1 MTPSEAKQILNN
13 QIDDVVAYLL
23 PAGTQKGS
31 EWTVGS
37 VAGEKGKSLCVKI
50 SGPKVGVW
58 RDFANPE
65 FSGDIL
71 SLWGAV
77 RGKQFAD
84 TFDEIK
90 NYLGVSD
97 EPKLYPKKQIT
108 YPDKPKC
115 TKPKNEMTKWLT
127 GRGITEKAIS
137 AFRLAQKDTATVFPF
152 LSPAGKLELVKY
164 REIGE
169 KKIWSNKDPVP
180 CLFGWQAMDQDTRD
194 VVICEGEI
202 DCLTWHCAGF
212 SALSVP
218 FGAGAGNK
226 QATWIEH
233 EYQRLERFEFIY
245 LSMDMDAE
253 GGAALGEI
261 IDRLG
266 RHRCKVV
273 KLPFKDANECWQK
286 KDGQELLD
294 YGISTA
300 ETIDPEELKSLAAF
314 HSEIIEELT
323 STGESEKGMR
333 LPWGKVE
340 NKVLCR
346 PAEISIWAGINSH
359 GKSTLVSNI
368 EVDGISQG
376 ERFCIASMEMKPR
389 KLGKQ
394 LYRQASGMAQPS
406 GKYLPLLRQYIN
418 GAVWIFEAYGTT
430 KANRILEVF
439 EYARKRYGVTQFI
452 VDSLAK
458 CGFAEDDYNKQK
470 QFVDQLMEFSR
481 QHNVHVH
488 VVVHM
493 RKREDE
499 NRIPGKMDIKG
510 TGALTDMVDNV
521 FIVWR
526 NKPKEVDMGSDDL
539 GKIAKSKGKPD
550 TYLKVVKQRET
561 GIEPTFGL
569 FWHGLSC
576 RFLGY
581 QDEHL
586 KQYIYSEREG

>member
-13 QIDDVVAYLL
+13 QIMDVVSYLL
-23 PAGTQKGS
+23 PAGVQKGS
-31 EWTVGS
+31 EWSVGS
-37 VAGEKGKSLCVKI
+37 VAGEAGRSLCVKV
-50 SGPKVGVW
+50 SGPKVGIW

-71 SLWGAV
+71 SLWQAV
-77 RGKQFAD
+77 RGKQFAE
-84 TFDEIK
+84 TFVEIK

-97 EPKLYPKKQIT
+97 EPKLYPKKTIT
-108 YPDKPKC
+108 YPERPNC

-137 AFRLAQKDTATVFPF
+137 DFKLAQKDNATVFPF
-152 LSPAGKLELVKY
+152 LSPDGNLELVKY
-164 REIGE
+164 REIGA
-169 KKIWSNKDPVP
+169 KKIWSNKEPVP
-180 CLFGWQAMDQDTRD
+180 CLFGWQAMDLDTRD

-212 SALSVP
+212 SALSIP

-226 QATWIEH
+226 QISWIEH

-245 LSMDMDAE
+245 LSMDMDTE

-266 RHRCKVV
+266 RYRCKVV
-273 KLPFKDANECWQK
+273 NLPFKDANECWCK

-294 YGISTA
+294 YAISTA
-300 ETIDPEELKSLAAF
+300 ETIDPEELKSLSSF
-314 HSEIIEELT
+314 HDEIVEELN
-323 STGESEKGMR
+323 SIGEKEKGMR
-333 LPWGKVE
+333 LPWAKVG
-340 NKVLCR
+340 NDILCR
-346 PAEISIWAGINSH
+346 PAEISLWAGINSH
-359 GKSTLVSNI
+359 GKTTLLSQV

-376 ERFCIASMEMKPR
+376 ERFCVASMEMKPR

-394 LYRQASGMAQPS
+394 MYRQISGVAQPGGQYLPS
-406 GKYLPLLRQYIN
+406 LKKYLQDSI
-418 GAVWIFEAYGTT
+418 WIFEAYGTT
-430 KANRILEVF
+430 KGDRILEVF
-439 EYARKRYGVTQFI
+439 EYARKRYGVTQFV

-470 QFVDQLMEFSR
+470 QFVDRLMEFSR
-481 QHNVHVH
+481 EHNVHVH

-493 RKREDE
+493 RKRDDE
-499 NRIPGKMDIKG
+499 NKIPNKMDIKG

-526 NKPKEVDMGSDDL
+526 NKPKEADMKSDDA
-539 GKIAKSKGKPD
+539 GKVSKAKGKPD
-550 TYLKVVKQRET
+550 AILKVVKQRET
-561 GIEPTFGL
+561 GVEPTYGL
-569 FWHGLSC
+569 WWHGLSN
-576 RFLGY
+576 RFMGY
-581 QDEHL
+581 SDEIM
-586 KQYIYSEREG
+586 KQYLYSERN